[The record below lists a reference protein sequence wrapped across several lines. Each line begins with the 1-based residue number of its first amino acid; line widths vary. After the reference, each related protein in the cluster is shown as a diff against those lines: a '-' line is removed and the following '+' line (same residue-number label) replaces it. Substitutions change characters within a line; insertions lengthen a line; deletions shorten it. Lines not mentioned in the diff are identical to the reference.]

1 MRLKTHQPLSKSM
14 FIYFL
19 PANCIVR
26 SLSLQGCVKVTRGY
40 HITSAAQQ
48 QPNLGPGPGQ
58 LGSSLISDHTT
69 RGLGTPPHL
78 ALAPSGPR

>member
-1 MRLKTHQPLSKSM
+1 MKLKTHQPLSIFSRQTVE
-14 FIYFL
+14 
-19 PANCIVR
+19 VR
-26 SLSLQGCVKVTRGY
+26 ILSLQGYVKVIRGY

-69 RGLGTPPHL
+69 RGLGTP
-78 ALAPSGPR
+78 R